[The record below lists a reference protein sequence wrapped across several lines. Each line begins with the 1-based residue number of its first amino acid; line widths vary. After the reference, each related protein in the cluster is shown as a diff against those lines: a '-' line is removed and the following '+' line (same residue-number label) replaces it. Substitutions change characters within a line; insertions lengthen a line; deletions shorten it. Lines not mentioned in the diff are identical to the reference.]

1 VVETTHDR
9 QGDDGLAAL
18 GHIWLPL
25 RYARNCLVDSL
36 LWTGMIDVVHVLLK
50 DALEMTV
57 VDDEDMVYT
66 LPTNTPQEALADG
79 IGPRRTDRSPEDLN
93 PARCH
98 DASQQGTVCAVSV
111 SDQVARPS
119 SERRGFSQLLRNPLI
134 GRMPRDSDMN
144 HVAGATVDTEEGKEG
159 PEPEIGERQGSRR
172 PRSRAH
178 GYGGREPRSGSV
190 AAVVELAAY
199 TSGPCVDSHEYPA

>member
-1 VVETTHDR
+1 MTRSGCSLPSQETVPPPSRFHTVSQPYSPKTSCNRETNTASSSTTAIRTITPNHLHTFCKMLAQSGRRHGVLAMLDIHSRRAASFRSCSEAIVVVETTHDR

-93 PARCH
+93 PARCS
-98 DASQQGTVCAVSV
+98 DADRNST
-111 SDQVARPS
+111 RMNS
-119 SERRGFSQLLRNPLI
+119 S
-134 GRMPRDSDMN
+134 
-144 HVAGATVDTEEGKEG
+144 
-159 PEPEIGERQGSRR
+159 
-172 PRSRAH
+172 
-178 GYGGREPRSGSV
+178 
-190 AAVVELAAY
+190 
-199 TSGPCVDSHEYPA
+199 